1 MEMAALMR
9 SRLPLLFSLYL
20 EVSALLKFTR
30 LLVVLIG
37 HCPLV
42 SAILQAS
49 VLALAMVS
57 LAMVSA
63 FRTTFGAVASVPI
76 KAGPTAP
83 IVLSCFLRLA
93 CEALLTARWSRNPPF
108 CNCFPPRPSA
118 YGKGWHILSHSVG
131 TLWLITHGSHQAQE
145 RCGCASM
152 GLSAHAWKD
161 QLEHFQSLPVFSAPA
176 FLAHSV

>member
-57 LAMVSA
+57 A
-63 FRTTFGAVASVPI
+63 FRTAFGAVASAPL

-83 IVLSCFLRLA
+83 IVLSCFLRLT

-118 YGKGWHILSHSVG
+118 YGKRWHILSHSVRP
-131 TLWLITHGSHQAQE
+131 LWLITHGSHQARE
-145 RCGCASM
+145 GCGCASM

-176 FLAHSV
+176 FLAYSV